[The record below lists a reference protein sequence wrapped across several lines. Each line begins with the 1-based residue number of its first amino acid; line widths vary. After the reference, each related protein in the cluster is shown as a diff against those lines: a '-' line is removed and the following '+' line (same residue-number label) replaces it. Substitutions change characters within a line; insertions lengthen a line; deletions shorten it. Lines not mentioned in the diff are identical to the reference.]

1 MYLVTASEM
10 QAMDRQTID
19 GYGIPGQVLMENAGR
34 GATRVF
40 LKAFGDLAPKKVGIV
55 AGRGNN
61 GGDGFVMARYLA
73 QHGIKATVY
82 LLASRDT
89 VQGDAAANLDLLD
102 ALAVPIV
109 EMPDQPAL
117 EAQRLAM
124 RHQQAWIDAILGTGL
139 KSEVKGYY
147 RTVIESINQFN
158 RPVLAV
164 DIPSGLNADTGQ
176 PWGVCIRAHV
186 TVTFGLAKLGHLLY
200 PGADYTGDLQI
211 VDIGIPN
218 FIADAVG
225 PRQFLLDAEN
235 VSASLPSRPADAHKG
250 RTGHLLVV
258 AGATGKSGAAA
269 MTAMTAMRAGAG
281 LVTLGVP
288 ASLNPVMETVVLEA
302 MTTPLPEEN
311 GGCLGTSAFDRI
323 MALLEDKKALALGPG
338 IGTAEQTCKL
348 VHRLL
353 AECPLPIVLDAD
365 GLNCLAQDLTLL
377 RPAQGTP
384 YPDAASR
391 RNGSPGGVIAA
402 SDPAG
407 SGPGRPS
414 PGDHP
419 WCPCCPQRRPHDCGP
434 PGRIHFHQPD
444 GQCGD
449 GLRRDG
455 RCPDRPD
462 RRFDRTGCFA
472 RPSDPCRCLSSRSG
486 CRCPGP
492 PNRIDRL
499 CGFRSDGCSAGHDA
513 TSERKRRQQPGDTET
528 PALRDGG
535 FAIAIGRSTRMDNQP
550 CPCNNFA

>member
-1 MYLVTASEM
+1 
-10 QAMDRQTID
+10 
-19 GYGIPGQVLMENAGR
+19 
-34 GATRVF
+34 
-40 LKAFGDLAPKKVGIV
+40 
-55 AGRGNN
+55 
-61 GGDGFVMARYLA
+61 
-73 QHGIKATVY
+73 
-82 LLASRDT
+82 
-89 VQGDAAANLDLLD
+89 
-102 ALAVPIV
+102 
-109 EMPDQPAL
+109 
-117 EAQRLAM
+117 
-124 RHQQAWIDAILGTGL
+124 
-139 KSEVKGYY
+139 
-147 RTVIESINQFN
+147 VIESINQFN

-377 RPAQGTP
+377 NQRKAPLILTPHPGEMARLVASSPQAIQQDRVQVARRLATTHGVHVVLKGARTITAHPDGSIFINPTGNAGMASGGMGDVLTGLIAGLIVQGVSPAQATHAGV
-384 YPDAASR
+384 YLHGAAADALALQTGSIGYVASEVMDALPATMQR
-391 RNGSPGGVIAA
+391 LSANVA
-402 SDPAG
+402 SNLATLK
-407 SGPGRPS
+407 
-414 PGDHP
+414 
-419 WCPCCPQRRPHDCGP
+419 PQ
-434 PGRIHFHQPD
+434 
-444 GQCGD
+444 
-449 GLRRDG
+449 L
-455 RCPDRPD
+455 
-462 RRFDRTGCFA
+462 
-472 RPSDPCRCLSSRSG
+472 
-486 CRCPGP
+486 
-492 PNRIDRL
+492 
-499 CGFRSDGCSAGHDA
+499 
-513 TSERKRRQQPGDTET
+513 
-528 PALRDGG
+528 
-535 FAIAIGRSTRMDNQP
+535 
-550 CPCNNFA
+550 